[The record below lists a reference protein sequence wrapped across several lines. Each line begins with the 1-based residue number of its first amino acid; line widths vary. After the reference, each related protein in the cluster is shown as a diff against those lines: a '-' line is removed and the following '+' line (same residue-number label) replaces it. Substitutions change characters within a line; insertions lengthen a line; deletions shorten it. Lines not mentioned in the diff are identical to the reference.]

1 MDKYSAFLSPSPL
14 RPMVFDWFSA
24 DFFLTAVLAALAGLA
39 NFFYIKYNFIIYYY
53 YPSASLTL

>member
-1 MDKYSAFLSPSPL
+1 
-14 RPMVFDWFSA
+14 MVFGWFSA

-39 NFFYIKYNFIIYYY
+39 NFFYIKYNFIVYYY